1 MIDFILL
8 LFINALAIVGIF
20 LAFGKEMIFE
30 SVGIWVEKRVNYS
43 LTYPFYNCPTCM
55 ASIHSIIPYWYFHDM
70 TTDNLLMYIIYVP
83 ALSTVATWM
92 AKMIEKE

>member
-20 LAFGKEMIFE
+20 LSFGKNMIFE
-30 SVGIWVEKRVNYS
+30 RVGIWIEKRVPEE
-43 LTYPFYNCPTCM
+43 LTFPFYNCPTCM